1 MKKLLT
7 HLSLLAA
14 SAALLAACQSTPL
27 DTDTKP
33 ATPTTTTTTTTPPT
47 DTGTTKTMP
56 TTRTDGNARG
66 LHPLKDPAN
75 ILSKRSVYFDYD
87 SNVVRDEFRS
97 MLQAHA
103 KYLLENGDRKI
114 RIEGNTDERGTREYN
129 LALGSRRGD
138 AIKKVLNVLGVP
150 ESRIEVVSLGKEKPK
165 ATSSDEAGWAEN
177 RRGDIAYDG
186 E

>member
-7 HLSLLAA
+7 HLSLFVA

-27 DTDTKP
+27 DTDKP
-33 ATPTTTTTTTTPPT
+33 ATPTTTTTTTTPPP
-47 DTGTTKTMP
+47 DTGTKTMP
-56 TTRTDGNARG
+56 TTKTDSNARG

-87 SNVVRDEFRS
+87 SNVVRDEFRA

-103 KYLLENGDRKI
+103 KYLIENGNRKI

-165 ATSSDEAGWAEN
+165 ATGSDEASWAEN
-177 RRGDIAYDG
+177 RRGDIVYDG